1 MKRIKV
7 LETFLV
13 LTGAS
18 VIFGLILEIN
28 LFFYLAFVLV
38 AVGVFVKR
46 LALLIAE
53 GWMKLADFLG
63 LFVSRIVL
71 AVVFFIFLTPIA
83 LLARKIKGSSLGLKN
98 NKSSFFDTR
107 NHQYSKEDFEN
118 VW

>member
-13 LTGAS
+13 LIGAS

-28 LFFYLAFVLV
+28 PFFYLAFVLA
-38 AVGVFVKR
+38 AVGLFVKR
-46 LALLIAE
+46 PALLIAE

-63 LFVSRIVL
+63 LLVSRIIL
-71 AVVFFIFLTPIA
+71 AGVFFIFLTPIA
-83 LLARKIKGSSLGLKN
+83 LLARKIKGNTLCLKN
-98 NKSSFFDTR
+98 NKSSFFAVC
-107 NHQYSKEDFEN
+107 NHQYGKEDLEN